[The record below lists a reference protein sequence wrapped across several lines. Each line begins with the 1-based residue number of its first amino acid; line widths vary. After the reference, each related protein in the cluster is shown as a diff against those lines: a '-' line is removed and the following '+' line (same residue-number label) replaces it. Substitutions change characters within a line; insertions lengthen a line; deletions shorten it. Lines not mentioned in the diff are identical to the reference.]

1 MLLVMISL
9 WVYVCFI
16 VHVMDGPEF
25 TRRWRA
31 QEKLHHVRADRG
43 VKRQWIVGM
52 SANNDKSDIQVGVET
67 RVFCL
72 CFCFRKPHGRYASTI
87 ICVYMLQYLCMYL
100 VTHNRAIWHW

>member
-9 WVYVCFI
+9 WVYGCFI

-67 RVFCL
+67 RVFC
-72 CFCFRKPHGRYASTI
+72 FRKPHRRYASTF
-87 ICVYMLQYLCMYL
+87 ICVYMLLYLCMYL
-100 VTHNRAIWHW
+100 VTHNRAIRPW

>member
-1 MLLVMISL
+1 
-9 WVYVCFI
+9 
-16 VHVMDGPEF
+16 MDGPEF

-67 RVFCL
+67 GVLFV
-72 CFCFRKPHGRYASTI
+72 CFRKPHQRYASTFVL
-87 ICVYMLQYLCMYL
+87 CYATVSVYVSSY
-100 VTHNRAIWHW
+100 T